1 MKIIQLLAGVA
12 LVFGA
17 CGTHPETESAATP
30 VTTTTAPMNDVAH
43 LPAPIAETYE
53 THAANVPAGKDLAYD
68 LALTFGGR
76 ERFRGRIRHDAAT
89 SRINMTRGA
98 DGASLR
104 YDGTD
109 VAVLPDTATW
119 KGARF
124 AVFTWP
130 YFAAAPFKLAD
141 PGTQWETPRAYGW
154 TNGQPAEGAKLT
166 FAAGTGDAP
175 DDYYVAF
182 RDGAGRLD
190 GLAYIVTYGK
200 GADGKSSAEPHAIRY
215 SDYRDVDGVPIAHR
229 WDFYMWDE
237 EAGLGEALGFADVTG
252 PEWVTR
258 DEASYVTSAGRLA
271 PAPVPGD

>member
-12 LVFGA
+12 LGFGA
-17 CGTHPETESAATP
+17 CGTNPETTPAATP

-68 LALTFGGR
+68 LALTFGGT

-89 SRINMTRGA
+89 SRINMTRAA
-98 DGASLR
+98 DGVSLR
-104 YDGTD
+104 FDGD
-109 VAVLPDTATW
+109 KVAVLPDTATW

-154 TNGQPAEGAKLT
+154 TNGQSAEGAKLT

-182 RDGAGRLD
+182 PDAGNPLD
-190 GLAYIVTYGK
+190 GMAYVVTFSK
-200 GADGKSSAEPHAIRY
+200 PDADPATLTPHAIRY
-215 SDYRDVDGVPIAHR
+215 HDYRDVEGVPVAHR
-229 WDFYMWDE
+229 WTFHNWTQADGL
-237 EAGLGEALGFADVTG
+237 EAAALGEATLSNVAFEAVAEGAYATADG
-252 PEWVTR
+252 
-258 DEASYVTSAGRLA
+258 EAVGR
-271 PAPVPGD
+271 